1 MATSIEK
8 DTPPDKS
15 KGKGKGKGK
24 GKLRMVLLSCLV
36 LGLAAAG
43 GAYYYHYVHQQ
54 PHETKAVLKVEAP
67 IFIPLEAFTVNLQ
80 PGGRTRFLHV
90 AMTLKMTDAPS
101 QTRITQYLP
110 EVRSRVLSILSNR
123 EADSLTTQEGKA
135 KLSGEIMTSL
145 SQPFAPNLPKQT
157 MTGVMFTSFMLQ

>member
-15 KGKGKGKGK
+15 EVKVKAKS
-24 GKLRMVLLSCLV
+24 KLRMVLLSCLV

-43 GAYYYHYVHQQ
+43 GAYYYLYLQ

-80 PGGRTRFLHV
+80 PGNRTRFLHV
-90 AMTLKMTDAPS
+90 AITLKMADAPS
-101 QTRITQYLP
+101 QLRITQYLP
-110 EVRSRVLSILSNR
+110 EVRSRVLTILSNR
-123 EADSLTTQEGKA
+123 EAESLITLEGRT
-135 KLSGEIMTSL
+135 KLSGEILTSL
-145 SQPFAPNLPKQT
+145 SQPFGPNLPKQT
-157 MTGVMFTSFMLQ
+157 VAGVMFTSFMLQ

>member
-15 KGKGKGKGK
+15 KGKGK

-43 GAYYYHYVHQQ
+43 GAYYYHYVYQQ

-101 QTRITQYLP
+101 QARITQYLP